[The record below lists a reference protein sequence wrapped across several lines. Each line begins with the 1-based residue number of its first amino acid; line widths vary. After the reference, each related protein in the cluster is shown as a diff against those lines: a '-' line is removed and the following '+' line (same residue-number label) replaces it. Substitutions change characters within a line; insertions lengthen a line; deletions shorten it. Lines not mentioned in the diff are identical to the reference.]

1 MKINALMVIV
11 VLVDLTDN
19 NWATVI
25 GTNLID

>member
-1 MKINALMVIV
+1 MKINTLMVIA

>member
-1 MKINALMVIV
+1 LMVIV